1 MVAAS
6 EGVIGLTLRLSG
18 WLVLCY
24 VFEEIGE
31 IVLLLF
37 VVIVE
42 TVDFVRSKWIA
53 IEPIASEWV
62 LIICSLIERH

>member
-1 MVAAS
+1 MVAAA
-6 EGVIGLTLRLSG
+6 EGIVALTLRLCG

-24 VFEEIGE
+24 VFKEIGE
-31 IVLLLF
+31 IILLLF
-37 VVIVE
+37 VVIIE

-53 IEPIASEWV
+53 IESIACEWI